1 MSPYLMIF
9 IGYLCMAIVM
19 LTLWQF
25 QKRSGDAGIVDVA
38 WGLGVA
44 AITVLFALGTEQGNQ
59 SRRLAVAAVAIV
71 WAVRLSG
78 YVLRRVLT
86 LPEDGRYQ
94 TLKEQWGAAAQPK
107 MLQFY
112 QMQAAA
118 SVLFALPM
126 LIAMRSEVPWNG
138 WDTLG
143 CIIGL
148 VAIAGESL
156 ADWQLSSFR
165 AKSENKGKV
174 CQDGLWRYSRHPNY
188 FFEWIHWWAY
198 VCFARY
204 APWGWLTLLF
214 PLAMYYFVT
223 QKTGI
228 PPTEEQALKSRGEA
242 YRQYQRTTNAFFPWF
257 PKGV

>member
-1 MSPYLMIF
+1 MILL
-9 IGYLCMAIVM
+9 GYLFMAIVM
-19 LTLWQF
+19 TVLWQV
-25 QKRSGDAGIVDVA
+25 QRRSGDAGIVDVA

-44 AITVLFALGTEQGNQ
+44 VIAVVFALWTDQGNT
-59 SRRLAVAAVAIV
+59 SRRVAVAVVALV
-71 WAVRLSG
+71 WALRLSG

-94 TLKEQWGAAAQPK
+94 TLKEQWGGAAQVK

-126 LIAMRSEVPWNG
+126 LIAMRSEAAWSL

-143 CIIGL
+143 CVVGL
-148 VAIAGESL
+148 VAIAGESW
-156 ADWQLSSFR
+156 ADWQLSAFR
-165 AKSENKGKV
+165 AKPENKGKV
-174 CQDGLWRYSRHPNY
+174 CQQGLWRYSRHPNY
-188 FFEWIHWWAY
+188 FFEWVHWWAY
-198 VCFARY
+198 VCFAPY

-214 PLAMYYFVT
+214 PLTMYYFIT

-228 PPTEEQALKSRGEA
+228 PPTEEQALKSRGDA
-242 YRQYQRTTNAFFPWF
+242 YRQYQRTTSAFFPWF